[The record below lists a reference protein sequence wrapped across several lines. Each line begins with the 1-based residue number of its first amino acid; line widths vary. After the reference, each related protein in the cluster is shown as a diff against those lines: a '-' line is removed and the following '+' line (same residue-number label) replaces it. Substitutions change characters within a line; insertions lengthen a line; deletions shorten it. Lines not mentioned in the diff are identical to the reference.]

1 MGASR
6 ILVVD
11 DEPAIREL
19 IRTTLELEGHE
30 VVTAEDGAAALAVL
44 QAEPVDVVVLDRMMP
59 GMGGLEVL
67 DVVRADPGLALLPV
81 ILVTALGDAASA
93 VEGLDRGAD
102 DYVPK
107 PFAPDELAARVRSQL
122 RGQRAWVDRL
132 TSTVAGRRSVLANAA
147 AAAGAAHGTGAAA
160 HALCHALV
168 GEPELAGLE
177 VLEVAGG
184 RVRRLGTAGAAGL
197 GLLQLADAA
206 DDLAAIQAG
215 LPDGPRRIR
224 LPDHVVTAAPVRDG
238 TGTLAVVLA
247 TGDPSVRLGAADS
260 LLALTIDVAAMA
272 AGVLTEPLRT
282 SRLRTEAQA
291 RIQRIVTDGAFHPV
305 FQPII
310 DLRSGSVVGHE
321 ALSRF
326 HGGLDPAEVFSTAVR
341 LGVAADLEQ
350 ATLDAAV
357 CAARRQPEGCWLAL
371 NVTPSLLLG
380 AIDLE
385 AVLQSA
391 ERQDV
396 VLEIS
401 EMEPVADYDA
411 LHGAIDDLGAAVQ
424 ISVDDA
430 GAGFASLA
438 HILALHAHYVKLD
451 KSWVHGIDH
460 DPAKRALVAGLQS
473 FADETGAA
481 IIAEGIE
488 TESQLEVVQRLG
500 IGYGQGWLLG
510 HPAPLATA

>member
-1 MGASR
+1 
-6 ILVVD
+6 
-11 DEPAIREL
+11 
-19 IRTTLELEGHE
+19 
-30 VVTAEDGAAALAVL
+30 
-44 QAEPVDVVVLDRMMP
+44 
-59 GMGGLEVL
+59 
-67 DVVRADPGLALLPV
+67 
-81 ILVTALGDAASA
+81 
-93 VEGLDRGAD
+93 
-102 DYVPK
+102 
-107 PFAPDELAARVRSQL
+107 
-122 RGQRAWVDRL
+122 
-132 TSTVAGRRSVLANAA
+132 VLAGAA
-147 AAAGAAHGTGAAA
+147 AAAGAAHSTGAAA

-168 GEPELAGLE
+168 GEPELAGIE

-197 GLLQLADAA
+197 GLLQLAGAA
-206 DDLAAIQAG
+206 EDLAAIQAG

-224 LPDHVVTAAPVRDG
+224 LPDHVVTAAAIRDG
-238 TGTLAVVLA
+238 VGTLAVVLA
-247 TGDPSVRLGAADS
+247 TGDPSVRLGAADG

-272 AGVLTEPLRT
+272 AGVLTEGLRT
-282 SRLRTEAQA
+282 SRLRTEAQS
-291 RIQRIVTDGAFHPV
+291 RIHRIVSEGAFHPV

-310 DLRSGSVVGHE
+310 DLDSGDVVGHE

-326 HGGLDPAEVFSTAVR
+326 HGGLDPGEVFSTALR
-341 LGVAADLEQ
+341 LGMGGDLEQ

-357 CAARRQPEGCWLAL
+357 GAARHQPDGCWLAL

-380 AIDLE
+380 AVDLDG
-385 AVLQSA
+385 VLQVSG
-391 ERQDV
+391 RQDI

-438 HILALHAHYVKLD
+438 HILALQARYVKLD
-451 KSWVHGIDH
+451 KSWIHGIDA

-488 TESQLEVVQRLG
+488 TEAQLDVVRRMG
-500 IGYGQGWLLG
+500 IAYGQGWLLG
-510 HPAPLATA
+510 VPAPLATA